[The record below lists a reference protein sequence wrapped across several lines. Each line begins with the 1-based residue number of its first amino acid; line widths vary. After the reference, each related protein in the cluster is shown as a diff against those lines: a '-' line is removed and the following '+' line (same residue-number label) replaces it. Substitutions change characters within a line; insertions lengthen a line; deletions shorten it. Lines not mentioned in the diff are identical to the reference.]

1 MKAHVLTAEAGG
13 SSLFRNRLGRKFA
26 TTRAKTRCGSNSYH
40 PHPKT
45 GPCRKGRPPGKC
57 HRMEATMAVRGL
69 LVEALVMAKAKA
81 DTAEHPQATQ
91 ESVGRMAAVNA
102 CGP

>member
-1 MKAHVLTAEAGG
+1 
-13 SSLFRNRLGRKFA
+13 
-26 TTRAKTRCGSNSYH
+26 
-40 PHPKT
+40 
-45 GPCRKGRPPGKC
+45 
-57 HRMEATMAVRGL
+57 MAVRGLLVEAKL

-91 ESVGRMAAVNA
+91 EAVGRMAAVNA